1 MNLRGNEMK
10 QRNYRKFVAPLLLL
24 VSAPVAAHQG
34 LHDGGFAAGL
44 AHPFSG
50 SDHLLAMLL
59 VGVWAAGL
67 GTGIRAL
74 LMPVAFVACMVLGA
88 LFGIAGYG
96 VPMMEAGIA
105 FSVIFLGAML
115 MIGLHLPLGLAALI
129 VGLFALVHGNAHGLE
144 VSPGQ
149 YVHYFSGFILATVSL
164 HLMGMGL
171 GRVLLSHARL
181 LRGLGVLSSLAG
193 VSLMFGG
200 VA

>member
-1 MNLRGNEMK
+1 MK
-10 QRNYRKFVAPLLLL
+10 QKNYRKYVAPLLLL

-34 LHDGGFAAGL
+34 LHDGGFATGL
-44 AHPFSG
+44 AHPLSG
-50 SDHLLAMLL
+50 NDHLLAMLL
-59 VGVWAAGL
+59 VGVWAAGFGRGL
-67 GTGIRAL
+67 RAWL
-74 LMPVAFVACMVLGA
+74 VPVAFVACMALGA

-115 MIGLHLPLGLAALI
+115 MMGLRPPLGLAAVT
-129 VGLFALVHGNAHGLE
+129 VGLFALFHGNAHGLE
-144 VSPGQ
+144 MPSGG
-149 YVHYFSGFILATVSL
+149 YLSYFGGFILATVSL

-171 GRVLLSHARL
+171 GRVLLSHDRV